1 MKTSRTILLSLC
13 IFLLG
18 SCAIHKWKSTLVSE
32 GYVDEAISNAV
43 TDFIHT
49 SKLYKESDKFWIWI
63 EEKEKTII
71 VSIILAYDVVR
82 PTLSNKVGSYDP
94 FFPSRYIEQD
104 RKLFYWN
111 DSTQM
116 LTQDMLSMLEKYDLI
131 DYSYSDQEMYVGGMH
146 NDGMEGMHYFFYK
159 NDLRIYKKSRISNIM
174 KHYKTPVL
182 EWEK

>member
-18 SCAIHKWKSTLVSE
+18 SCAIHKWKRTLVSE

-49 SKLYKESDKFWIWI
+49 SKVCKKGDKFWVEIK
-63 EEKEKTII
+63 EKEKTII
-71 VSIILAYDVVR
+71 ISISLSCFVEY
-82 PTLSNKVGSYDP
+82 PTLKNKVGSYDP

-131 DYSYSDQEMYVGGMH
+131 DYSYSDQEMFVGGMH
-146 NDGMEGMHYFFYK
+146 NDGAEGMNYFFCK
-159 NDLRIYKKSRISNIM
+159 DNLRIYKKSKISNIM